1 MESPAYAQYFAGY
14 DSPWEYSDA
23 ENAATRLKN
32 AGFEQIETGLEE
44 APTQFPS
51 APEFHQFVE
60 NVILRH
66 HLQRIPDEAVRQRF
80 MTQLTNDFAND
91 DPRFLIDYVRLNI
104 KAWRNLSRQSSV
116 ASR

>member
-14 DSPWEYSDA
+14 ESPWEYSDA
-23 ENAATRLKN
+23 ETAAQRLKN

-44 APTQFPS
+44 APTKFPG

-66 HLQRIPDEAVRQRF
+66 HLQRIPDAVVREQF
-80 MTQLTNDFAND
+80 MTKLASEFAND
-91 DPRFLIDYVRLNI
+91 DPPFLIDYVRLNM
-104 KAWRNLSRQSSV
+104 KARRGRQSLV
-116 ASR
+116 ASL